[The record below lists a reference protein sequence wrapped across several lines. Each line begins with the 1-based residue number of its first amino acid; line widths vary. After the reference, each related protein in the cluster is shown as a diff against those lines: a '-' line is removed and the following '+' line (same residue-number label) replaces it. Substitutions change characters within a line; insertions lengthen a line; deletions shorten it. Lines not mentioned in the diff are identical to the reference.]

1 MNITYLLGAG
11 ASAGAIP
18 PLNGMKDDMREL
30 MQKLKEFIPPG
41 IDAALFKTL
50 SFKLQENVASV
61 HQIVEDFEWLLSE
74 AEHHN
79 TFDTVAK
86 KFYLKSDWS
95 SLIRL
100 KRALVI
106 YFTAI
111 QICGFAPAAVVP
123 VLVDKRYDSFVAS
136 LAEKKEGRMILNGQ
150 VRMLTWNYDLQLE
163 LALKRY
169 TELKIHE
176 IKECFQIFPNQTS
189 FELTTGELIDYTQFA
204 MVKLNGNAFFDN
216 PSGTGEEPK
225 STLFDVFFDEL
236 SNTKFVAE
244 LAYQYK
250 WLHVNNNKLITDA
263 LRYFNFAWE
272 SASDFREK
280 YSGYQNNLK
289 EALKIAANTQV
300 LVVIGYSFPV
310 FNREI
315 DKQLFDRMENL
326 QKVYIQDL
334 EPDRIELTMK
344 NAFEVF
350 QQIPEV
356 GRDEINFQLDD
367 TGNQFVIPFELSL
380 ERR

>member
-18 PLNGMKDDMREL
+18 PLNGMKDEMRKL
-30 MQKLKEFIPPG
+30 VQKLSEFIPPE

-50 SFKLQENVASV
+50 SIKLQENVGSV
-61 HQIVEDFEWLLSE
+61 HEIIDDFYWLLAE

-100 KRALVI
+100 KRALII

-111 QICGFAPAAVVP
+111 QICGFSPASVHP
-123 VLVDKRYDSFVAS
+123 VLVDKRYDSLIAS
-136 LAEKKEGRMILNGQ
+136 LAEKLDGRMILNCQ
-150 VRMLTWNYDLQLE
+150 VKILTWNYDLQFE
-163 LALKRY
+163 LSMKRY
-169 TELKIHE
+169 TDLKIHE
-176 IKECFQIFPNQTS
+176 IKERFQIFPNQNS
-189 FELTTGELIDYTQFA
+189 FDLTTGELIDYAKFA

-216 PSGTGEEPK
+216 PSETGEEPK
-225 STLFDVFFDEL
+225 STLFDAFFDEQ
-236 SNTKFVAE
+236 SNSKFLGE

-250 WLHVNNNKLITDA
+250 WLHVNNNKLITEA

-272 SASDFREK
+272 SGDDFQEK
-280 YSGYQNNLK
+280 YAGYQSNFK
-289 EALKIAANTQV
+289 EALKIAVNTQV

-310 FNREI
+310 FNRDI
-315 DKQLFDRMENL
+315 DKQLFNHMENL

-334 EPDRIELTMK
+334 EPQRIESTMK

-350 QQIPEV
+350 QQVPAVGSNEV
-356 GRDEINFQLDD
+356 TFQLDD
-367 TGNQFVIPFELSL
+367 SKNQFVVPYELS
-380 ERR
+380 